1 MNTIIS
7 KRPSPFIYTKWVKDR
22 GMFTQAYSI
31 LVNGGA
37 GVLGGLD
44 FLSGKKQDNFSLITP
59 EGVATL
65 VDDDTLNRLMDI
77 KQFQKDIERGLIKV
91 IQKKSIKDQDKIDE
105 IASDKM
111 IPNDEIGGRPITK
124 EDMKMAGAIEN
135 ADGSWNVTNARGD
148 INYQRKNKKRGKGV
162 SKK

>member
-7 KRPSPFIYTKWVKDR
+7 KRPSPFIYTKWIDTPNGIR
-22 GMFTQAYSI
+22 SEYSI
-31 LVNGGA
+31 MVNGGA
-37 GVLGGLD
+37 GLIGGLD
-44 FLSGKKQDNFSLITP
+44 LLSGKKQDNFSMITP

-65 VDDDTLNRLMDI
+65 VDDETLNKLMDI
-77 KQFQKDIERGLIKV
+77 SKFVHDIERGLICV
-91 IQKKSIKDQDKIDE
+91 IQKKSIKDQEKIDE

-111 IPNDEIGGRPITK
+111 MPNDKIVSRPLTK

-148 INYQRKNKKRGKGV
+148 INYQRKTRKRKGS